1 MQLQIYDVKTIRDHS
16 IVERILEG
24 QIIRDMPIKSH
35 LLILCR
41 VTQPCEWNT
50 TRITWLLPVP
60 PSYFILYLSRFHS
73 LPPSSGA
80 WTLYS
85 IMKYRQRRSI
95 VLYTHALAHTPT
107 RAQSS
112 DEPIFHSQMGT
123 NVPIMRRGIK
133 SKAWSTSDRSSIS
146 IWTLSSREAPGRIPY
161 EQTTLTKHSFALSVL
176 FSVCPS
182 LSLRC
187 LPR

>member
-1 MQLQIYDVKTIRDHS
+1 MQIYDVKTIRDHS
-16 IVERILEG
+16 IVEQILEG
-24 QIIRDMPIKSH
+24 QIIRDLPIKSH

-60 PSYFILYLSRFHS
+60 PSYFILYLSCFHS
-73 LPPSSGA
+73 LSPSSGA
-80 WTLYS
+80 RTLYS

-95 VLYTHALAHTPT
+95 VLYTHTHMRPPA
-107 RAQSS
+107 SS
-112 DEPIFHSQMGT
+112 DEPIFYSQMGT

-146 IWTLSSREAPGRIPY
+146 I
-161 EQTTLTKHSFALSVL
+161 
-176 FSVCPS
+176 
-182 LSLRC
+182 
-187 LPR
+187 